1 MFPFKPIKTKER
13 KAIFTFKRTVEIDS
27 KRSIGATGKVD
38 INPWDKAGIIQFP
51 GRFFPSGIPKFNH
64 HNWHYMQLI
73 LLDCFLS
80 YKIIQIEK
88 KLPSLQSTFQRK
100 DTSWLLTII

>member
-38 INPWDKAGIIQFP
+38 INPWDKAGSI
-51 GRFFPSGIPKFNH
+51 
-64 HNWHYMQLI
+64 
-73 LLDCFLS
+73 
-80 YKIIQIEK
+80 
-88 KLPSLQSTFQRK
+88 
-100 DTSWLLTII
+100 